1 MFLKTLGL
9 KSQLEQPPLVDN
21 LPVPEAGIS
30 VKFSVHTWFKSHN
43 RAQGSYTNEPHIVEW
58 LKSEPHPGDIF
69 WDVGANVGAYS
80 VLAAK
85 LCPGVQPFAFEP
97 FIPTFS
103 YFWENILL
111 NSVRDRVFALNLGPL
126 NRTTSKRLAVND
138 VRAGSSQHQ
147 VGGKGVVAS
156 QFVISLR
163 IHHGASI

>member
-9 KSQLEQPPLVDN
+9 KSRLEQPSLVVD
-21 LPVPEAGIS
+21 LSVPDRGTS
-30 VKFSVHTWFKSHN
+30 VKFSVHTWFESHN
-43 RAQGSYTNEPHIVEW
+43 RAQGSYTGEPYIVEW
-58 LKSEPHPGDIF
+58 LKLELHPGDIF
-69 WDVGANVGAYS
+69 WDVSANVGAYS

-85 LCPGVQPFAFEP
+85 LCPGVQAYAFEP

-111 NSVRDRVFALNLGPL
+111 DRVRDRVFTLNLGPL
-126 NRTTSKRLAVND
+126 NRTTPKRLAVND